1 MGRIMGIEFLYEP
14 FTYDFMLRSL
24 IVAIA
29 VGFMLPLLGAYV
41 INRNLGFMGDA
52 LAHSAFPAMILGIL
66 LGVNILVAAI
76 PGVVIMAL
84 LLGYIVNRSKIGE
97 DTAIGILFSSLFALG
112 FILLSI
118 YDNIPLNIEDVLF
131 GQILGVSNNDV
142 LITFVLLLIVV
153 ITSLIF
159 YKQFLFISFDPIG
172 AKVSGLRVN
181 LLDNIF
187 LIVLSLAI
195 IGALQS
201 VGIILVLS
209 MLITP
214 AAAAKLIMKTF
225 VGSIIAGSIFGIT
238 ASVIVLYLSYYLDFP
253 SGPSMALTA
262 ASIFV
267 IVWILKQSFNYSS
280 TNYIIPK

>member
-1 MGRIMGIEFLYEP
+1 MMIEFLYEP
-14 FTYDFMLRSL
+14 FTYNFMLRSL
-24 IVAIA
+24 VVAIA

-52 LAHSAFPAMILGIL
+52 LAHSAFPAMILGLVI
-66 LGVNILVAAI
+66 GVNIFVAAI
-76 PGVVIMAL
+76 PGIIIMAL
-84 LLGYIVNRSKIGE
+84 LLGYIVNKSKIGE

-118 YDNIPLNIEDVLF
+118 YDTIPLNIEDVLF

-142 LITFVLLLIVV
+142 LVTFILLIIVV

-172 AKVSGLRVN
+172 ARVSGLKVN
-181 LLDNIF
+181 LLDNVF

-225 VGSIIAGSIFGIT
+225 VGSMIAGSIFGIM
-238 ASVIVLYLSYYLDFP
+238 ASVIGLYLSYYLNFP

-262 ASIFV
+262 VSIFA
-267 IVWILKQSFNYSS
+267 IVWILKQSFNYSL
-280 TNYIIPK
+280 TNYIISK